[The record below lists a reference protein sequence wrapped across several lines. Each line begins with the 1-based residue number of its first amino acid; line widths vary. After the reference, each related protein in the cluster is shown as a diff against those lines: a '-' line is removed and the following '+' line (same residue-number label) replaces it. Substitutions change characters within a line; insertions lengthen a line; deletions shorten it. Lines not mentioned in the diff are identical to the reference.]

1 MRLFS
6 LQRVYLDSSLS
17 FRAARTLSLRL
28 QIPYAFRG
36 VAEDV
41 RCIFFDGTAGLLGH
55 YIKR

>member
-28 QIPYAFRG
+28 QIPYASGG
-36 VAEDV
+36 VAGEV
-41 RCIFFDGTAGLLGH
+41 RCIFFDGTTPCET
-55 YIKR
+55 